1 MKHRLRMLGY
11 QGLDIL
17 SAAEL
22 RRLYYEEIL
31 LSPKRTKE
39 FKCINVTIEYGR
51 KINTV
56 GDAV

>member
-1 MKHRLRMLGY
+1 MQENLTTKDMKHRLRMLGY

-31 LSPKRTKE
+31 LCPKKTKE
-39 FKCINVTIEYGR
+39 FKCNNVTI
-51 KINTV
+51 
-56 GDAV
+56 D